1 VAQMVGVHH
10 AGMECFRRAM
20 IEGQSFEEREQN
32 RKYAVKLPGV
42 YSRQV
47 EALDRHR
54 EKRERDVTVK
64 EEPTPEE
71 ERARAK
77 AELHEIFGP
86 YLKAQAEDSAARAA
100 EEEQHTRSS
109 PPGLNDGPGTYPGDA
124 PGFSS
129 SMPAERGLP
138 ATSVSERTF
147 ALPEPSPKPPREVRH
162 RRAISHW
169 AA

>member
-32 RKYAVKLPGV
+32 RKYAVKLTGV

-64 EEPTPEE
+64 EELTLEE
-71 ERARAK
+71 ERARAR
-77 AELHEIFGP
+77 ADLYETFGP
-86 YLKAQAEDSAARAA
+86 CLKAQEEEAAARAA
-100 EEEQHTRSS
+100 GEEYAQSS
-109 PPGLNDGPGTYPGDA
+109 PSGLSDDPETCPGDA
-124 PGFSS
+124 PGCSP
-129 SMPAERGLP
+129 SMPAERGLSG
-138 ATSVSERTF
+138 TSMPERRF
-147 ALPEPSPKPPREVRH
+147 AMAEPSAKPSRRVPH